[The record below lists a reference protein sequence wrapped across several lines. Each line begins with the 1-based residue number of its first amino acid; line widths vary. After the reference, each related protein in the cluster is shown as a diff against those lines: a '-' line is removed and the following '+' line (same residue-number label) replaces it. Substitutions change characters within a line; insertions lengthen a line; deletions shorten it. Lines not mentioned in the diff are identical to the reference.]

1 MMSASATVPLRRPG
15 TGQVLLTG
23 ASGTLGRV
31 LAPAL
36 AAAGHRL
43 CLNDLLP
50 FPDPLPDGATFV
62 AADLTDRQALGA
74 ACPEDVTDIVHF
86 GGINTEKSPEVILH
100 ANILGTLNVFEIA
113 RERGARVIFASS
125 NHAVGFYSRS
135 RQSVTIN
142 DPYRPDGHYGVSK
155 VYAEALG
162 RLYYDKHGVESVH
175 LRIGSCLPAP
185 LETRNLATWLSYPD
199 LVRLVIAALVAPEP
213 GYAIVWGISRNTRRW
228 WAGDDADRIG
238 FVPQDDAEAFVGSVV
253 SEGGDEVSR
262 AFQGGSHCSIGYS
275 RRD

>member
-1 MMSASATVPLRRPG
+1 MVPISATVPRRRQG
-15 TGQVLLTG
+15 VGRVLLTG

-36 AAAGHRL
+36 AVAGHRL
-43 CLNDLLP
+43 HLSDLLP
-50 FPDPLPDGATFV
+50 FPDPLPDGAAFA
-62 AADLTDRQALGA
+62 AADLTDRRALEA
-74 ACPEDVTDIVHF
+74 ACPRDVTDIVHF
-86 GGINTEKSPEVILH
+86 GGINTEKEPEAILH

-125 NHAVGFYSRS
+125 NHAIGFYPRT
-135 RQSVTIN
+135 RQPITID

-162 RLYYDKHGVESVH
+162 RLYYDKHGLESVH

-199 LVRLVIAALVAPEP
+199 LIRLVVAALAAPEP

-228 WAGDDADRIG
+228 WVGDHADRIG
-238 FVPQDDAEAFVGSVV
+238 FAPEDDAEAFAGSVAP
-253 SEGGDEVSR
+253 EGGDEVTR
-262 AFQGGSHCSIGYS
+262 AFQGGSLCGIGYS
-275 RRD
+275 RRG